1 MPETTSMVETSL
13 TAEHFLYLKR
23 TFLTAAIATHKQED
37 IQFIHVHAPIS
48 LVGWVEEALK

>member
-13 TAEHFLYLKR
+13 TVKHFLYLKR

-37 IQFIHVHAPIS
+37 IQFVHGHAPIS